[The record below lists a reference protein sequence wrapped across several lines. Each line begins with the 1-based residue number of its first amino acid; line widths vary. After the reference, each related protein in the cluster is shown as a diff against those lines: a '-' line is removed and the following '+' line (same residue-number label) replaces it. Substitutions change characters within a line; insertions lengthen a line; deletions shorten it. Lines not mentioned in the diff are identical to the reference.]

1 MRAADTERRR
11 ENRIGDVDDW
21 PFKELT
27 AVLNDGPLRRGETVR
42 PEPSCVD
49 TRLDVL
55 VAEFPNKLDP
65 ALEVERIA
73 LRVYC
78 VPTGLLRPYMRR
90 RSPWRVAFG
99 LVRVQ
104 DSRVNLLSE
113 SFEHLL
119 IRPQRLKPRKEQ
131 PRHGASL
138 APRRHLRD
146 HVGKGSY

>member
-73 LRVYC
+73 LHGHTRVRLEDRI
-78 VPTGLLRPYMRR
+78 PAALLPPLGDARKRLDGLRR
-90 RSPWRVAFG
+90 GV
-99 LVRVQ
+99 
-104 DSRVNLLSE
+104 E
-113 SFEHLL
+113 SG
-119 IRPQRLKPRKEQ
+119 IN
-131 PRHGASL
+131 
-138 APRRHLRD
+138 
-146 HVGKGSY
+146 